1 MLSSSQDIR
10 SIGIIGAGIIGL
22 SCAIELAD
30 RGVRVA
36 LYDKAWPPRGA
47 SWAAAGMLAPAFEA
61 APTPG
66 THPKLYEL
74 CDASAKLWPEWAK
87 SLNKRT
93 GIDAGYNPGPSLAI
107 ATNSAQARSFRAVLT
122 ALNGLPDAPRD
133 CTDEVRDL
141 EPALAGEIKSAL
153 LLPSDGQADNR
164 QTVAALVAAV
174 EAHANVTI
182 HPRPAPLKSVAG
194 MLDHAGH
201 DATLVCAGWG
211 TAIVKAEE
219 NGQSLSLVNW
229 DVSLDE
235 IDCYGGQMLAV
246 EPVVGAP
253 KMTVRCGHLYIV
265 PKADRIIIGATT
277 EPGRVLDQAEPDV
290 VADLKRQA
298 AALCPVLAD
307 APVIESWAGVRP
319 GTKDHAPLIGETRTP
334 GLFVASGHYR
344 NGILLAP
351 ITAQIMADTIVDGK
365 ISNLAHAFSPRAR
378 LSAQV

>member
-1 MLSSSQDIR
+1 MLNSPHDIR
-10 SIGIIGAGIIGL
+10 SIAIIGAGIIGL
-22 SCAIELAD
+22 SCAMELAD

-36 LYDKAWPPRGA
+36 LYDKSWPPRGA

-66 THPKLYEL
+66 THRKLYEL
-74 CDASAKLWPEWAK
+74 CDASAKLWPVWAK
-87 SLNKRT
+87 SLQART
-93 GIDAGYNPGPSLAI
+93 GIDAGYHPGPSLAI
-107 ATNSAQARSFRAVLT
+107 ATNAVQAQSFEAVLT
-122 ALNGLPDAPRD
+122 ALSGRPNAPRD
-133 CTDEVRDL
+133 CTNEVLEL
-141 EPALAGEIKSAL
+141 EPAIVSEIKSAL

-174 EAHANVTI
+174 ESHANITI
-182 HPRPAPLKSVAG
+182 RPGQAPLKSVHG
-194 MLDHAGH
+194 VLDHAGH

-219 NGQSLSLVNW
+219 NGTPHSLVNW

-246 EPVVGAP
+246 EPVAGAP

-290 VADLKRQA
+290 IAELKQNA

-319 GTKDHAPLIGETRTP
+319 GTKDHAPLLGETRTP

-351 ITAQIMADTIVDGK
+351 ITAHIMADTIVDGK
-365 ISNLAHAFSPRAR
+365 VSDLARAFSPRAR
-378 LSAQV
+378 ISAEV

>member
-1 MLSSSQDIR
+1 MLTPSHDIR

-36 LYDKAWPPRGA
+36 LYDKSWPPRGA

-61 APTPG
+61 APTLG
-66 THPKLYEL
+66 THPTLYEL
-74 CDASAKLWPEWAK
+74 CDASAKLWPDWAK
-87 SLNKRT
+87 SLQART
-93 GIDAGYNPGPSLAI
+93 GIDAGYYPGPSLAI
-107 ATNSAQARSFRAVLT
+107 ATNSAQTQSFDAVRS
-122 ALNGLPDAPRD
+122 ALSGQPNAPRD
-133 CTDEVRDL
+133 CTDEVHEL
-141 EPALAGEIKSAL
+141 EPALAGEIRSAL

-164 QTVAALVAAV
+164 QTVTALVAAV
-174 EAHANVTI
+174 EAHSDITI
-182 HPRPAPLKSVAG
+182 HPGLAPLKSVG
-194 MLDHAGH
+194 GVLDHAGH

-219 NGQSLSLVNW
+219 NGERFSLVNW

-246 EPVVGAP
+246 EPVAGAP

-290 VADLKRQA
+290 VAELKRQA

-319 GTKDHAPLIGETRTP
+319 GTKDHAPLLGETRTS

-365 ISNLAHAFSPRAR
+365 VSDLARAFSPRAR
-378 LSAQV
+378 LTAEV